1 MSSKWKRKGGK
12 KHVQL
17 YEFMMK
23 SAAWEDLTPVER
35 QLYVELK
42 RVYDG
47 RNNGRIAL
55 SCRDAGDRLQIGK
68 SSAARAFEKLQSNG
82 FIAVAKQGAFSVK
95 LKVATEWRLTEY
107 KCDVTGELP
116 TREWQ
121 NWRPEKQ
128 NTVPPQAITVPPQG
142 QLHPELEAKR
152 A

>member
-1 MSSKWKRKGGK
+1 MASKWKKKGGR
-12 KHVQL
+12 KHVAL
-17 YEFMMK
+17 YEFMLK
-23 SAAWEDLTPVER
+23 SDAWQDLTTVER
-35 QLYVELK
+35 ELYVELK

-55 SCRDAGDRLQIGK
+55 SCRDAAARLNVGK
-68 SSAARAFEKLQSNG
+68 STAERAFNKLQANG
-82 FIAVAKQGAFSVK
+82 FIAVVKQGAFSVK
-95 LKVATEWRLTEY
+95 HKVATEWRLTEY

-128 NTVPPQAITVPPQG
+128 NTVPSQTVTVPPQG
-142 QLHPELEAKR
+142 QLRSEMEAKR